1 MDLSF
6 KAYFKVLYLVLGK
19 LYSGL
24 FYSVC
29 NGIHCT
35 QGGLNVPYEIIY
47 FASGIRYAKQKP
59 TPSVLYQPC

>member
-6 KAYFKVLYLVLGK
+6 KTYFKVLYLILSK
-19 LYSGL
+19 LYGGL
-24 FYSVC
+24 FYLVC

-35 QGGLNVPYEIIY
+35 QGGLSVHYEIIY
-47 FASGIRYAKQKP
+47 LAIGIRYAQQKP